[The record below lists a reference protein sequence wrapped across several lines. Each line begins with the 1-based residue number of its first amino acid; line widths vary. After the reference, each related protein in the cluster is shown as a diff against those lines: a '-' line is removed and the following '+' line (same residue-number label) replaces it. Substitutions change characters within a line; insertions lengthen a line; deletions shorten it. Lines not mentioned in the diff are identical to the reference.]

1 MKLENMNNAYAN
13 NKCTNN
19 IYINNRYTIEVT
31 RKRIK
36 NMYLRV
42 KDTDGTL
49 SVSAPYGMS
58 DAEIRKFVESKSDWI
73 ERIMQEMLVARQ
85 LKEQEPVLA
94 PFMERELRRELKMQ
108 LQRLIDKWEP
118 VMGVKSAGFT
128 IKKMKTR
135 WGSCNVKSHHLNF
148 NLLLAKVPS
157 ECAEYVVVH
166 ELTHLL
172 EPSHNARF
180 WSLMEYYLPES
191 KNLKD
196 RTQEYGEQVYT
207 MTLHLTEKHPEGGTG
222 LPEENELS
230 FTRPFP
236 NLKAL
241 FRNTHVLVDVTF
253 WEEGVKVDVIP
264 YSEVVLEPDFGL

>member
-1 MKLENMNNAYAN
+1 M
-13 NKCTNN
+13 
-19 IYINNRYTIEVT
+19 NNRYTIEVT

-58 DAEIRKFVESKSDWI
+58 NTEIRKFVESKSDWI
-73 ERIMQEMLVARQ
+73 ERTMQEMLVARQ

-94 PFMERELRRELKMQ
+94 PFMEREIRLELKRQ

-148 NLLLAKVPS
+148 NLLLAKVP
-157 ECAEYVVVH
+157 
-166 ELTHLL
+166 
-172 EPSHNARF
+172 
-180 WSLMEYYLPES
+180 PE
-191 KNLKD
+191 
-196 RTQEYGEQVYT
+196 
-207 MTLHLTEKHPEGGTG
+207 
-222 LPEENELS
+222 
-230 FTRPFP
+230 
-236 NLKAL
+236 
-241 FRNTHVLVDVTF
+241 
-253 WEEGVKVDVIP
+253 
-264 YSEVVLEPDFGL
+264 

>member
-13 NKCTNN
+13 KRYTNI
-19 IYINNRYTIEVT
+19 IYINNRYAIEVT

-58 DAEIRKFVESKSDWI
+58 DTEIRKFVESKSDWI
-73 ERIMQEMLVARQ
+73 ERTMQEMLVARQ
-85 LKEQEPVLA
+85 LKA
-94 PFMERELRRELKMQ
+94 FMERELRLELKRQ

-148 NLLLAKVPS
+148 NLLLAKVPP

-180 WSLMEYYLPES
+180 WSLMEHYLPES
-191 KNLKD
+191 KKLRKQLAGFSAQD
-196 RTQEYGEQVYT
+196 
-207 MTLHLTEKHPEGGTG
+207 M
-222 LPEENELS
+222 
-230 FTRPFP
+230 
-236 NLKAL
+236 
-241 FRNTHVLVDVTF
+241 
-253 WEEGVKVDVIP
+253 I
-264 YSEVVLEPDFGL
+264 

>member
-1 MKLENMNNAYAN
+1 MDLRERNSM
-13 NKCTNN
+13 
-19 IYINNRYTIEVT
+19 NNRYTIEVT

-42 KDTDGTL
+42 KDTAGTL

-58 DAEIRKFVESKSDWI
+58 DTEIRKFVESKSDWI
-73 ERIMQEMLVARQ
+73 ERTMQEMLVARQ
-85 LKEQEPVLA
+85 LKEQAPVLA
-94 PFMERELRRELKMQ
+94 PFMEREIRLELKRQ

-148 NLLLAKVPS
+148 NLLLAKVPP

-180 WSLMEYYLPES
+180 WSLMEYYLPKS
-191 KNLKD
+191 KELRKQLAGFSAKD
-196 RTQEYGEQVYT
+196 
-207 MTLHLTEKHPEGGTG
+207 M
-222 LPEENELS
+222 
-230 FTRPFP
+230 
-236 NLKAL
+236 
-241 FRNTHVLVDVTF
+241 
-253 WEEGVKVDVIP
+253 I
-264 YSEVVLEPDFGL
+264 

>member
-1 MKLENMNNAYAN
+1 
-13 NKCTNN
+13 
-19 IYINNRYTIEVT
+19 
-31 RKRIK
+31 
-36 NMYLRV
+36 MYLRV

-94 PFMERELRRELKMQ
+94 PFMEREMRRELKMQ
-108 LQRLIDKWEP
+108 LQRLIDKWES

-191 KNLKD
+191 KKLRKQLAGFSAQD
-196 RTQEYGEQVYT
+196 
-207 MTLHLTEKHPEGGTG
+207 M
-222 LPEENELS
+222 
-230 FTRPFP
+230 
-236 NLKAL
+236 
-241 FRNTHVLVDVTF
+241 
-253 WEEGVKVDVIP
+253 I
-264 YSEVVLEPDFGL
+264 

>member
-1 MKLENMNNAYAN
+1 M
-13 NKCTNN
+13 
-19 IYINNRYTIEVT
+19 NNRYTIEVT

-58 DAEIRKFVESKSDWI
+58 DTEIRKFVESKSDWI
-73 ERIMQEMLVARQ
+73 ERTMQEMLVARH

-94 PFMERELRRELKMQ
+94 PFMEREIRLELKRQ

-148 NLLLAKVPS
+148 NLLLAKVPP

-180 WSLMEYYLPES
+180 WSLMEYYLPGS
-191 KNLKD
+191 KELRKQLAGFSAKD
-196 RTQEYGEQVYT
+196 
-207 MTLHLTEKHPEGGTG
+207 M
-222 LPEENELS
+222 
-230 FTRPFP
+230 
-236 NLKAL
+236 
-241 FRNTHVLVDVTF
+241 
-253 WEEGVKVDVIP
+253 I
-264 YSEVVLEPDFGL
+264 

>member
-1 MKLENMNNAYAN
+1 MDLRERSSM
-13 NKCTNN
+13 
-19 IYINNRYTIEVT
+19 NNRYTIEVT

-42 KDTDGTL
+42 KDTAGTL

-58 DAEIRKFVESKSDWI
+58 DTEIRKFVESKSDWI
-73 ERIMQEMLVARQ
+73 ERTMQEMLVARQ

-94 PFMERELRRELKMQ
+94 PFMEREIRLELKRQ

-148 NLLLAKVPS
+148 NILLAKVPP

-180 WSLMEYYLPES
+180 WSLMEYYLPGS
-191 KNLKD
+191 KELRKQLAGFSAKD
-196 RTQEYGEQVYT
+196 
-207 MTLHLTEKHPEGGTG
+207 M
-222 LPEENELS
+222 
-230 FTRPFP
+230 
-236 NLKAL
+236 
-241 FRNTHVLVDVTF
+241 
-253 WEEGVKVDVIP
+253 I
-264 YSEVVLEPDFGL
+264 

>member
-1 MKLENMNNAYAN
+1 MDLRERNSMNN
-13 NKCTNN
+13 K
-19 IYINNRYTIEVT
+19 YTIEVT

-73 ERIMQEMLVARQ
+73 ERTMQEMLVARQ

-94 PFMERELRRELKMQ
+94 LFMEREIRLELKRQ

-148 NLLLAKVPS
+148 NLLLAKVPP

-180 WSLMEYYLPES
+180 WSLMEYYLPGS
-191 KNLKD
+191 KELRKQLAGFSAKD
-196 RTQEYGEQVYT
+196 
-207 MTLHLTEKHPEGGTG
+207 M
-222 LPEENELS
+222 
-230 FTRPFP
+230 
-236 NLKAL
+236 
-241 FRNTHVLVDVTF
+241 
-253 WEEGVKVDVIP
+253 I
-264 YSEVVLEPDFGL
+264 

>member
-1 MKLENMNNAYAN
+1 MDLRERNSM
-13 NKCTNN
+13 
-19 IYINNRYTIEVT
+19 NNRYTIEVT

-42 KDTDGTL
+42 KDMDGTL

-58 DAEIRKFVESKSDWI
+58 DTEIRKFVESKSDWI
-73 ERIMQEMLVARQ
+73 ERTMQEMLVARQ
-85 LKEQEPVLA
+85 LKEQAPVLA
-94 PFMERELRRELKMQ
+94 PFMEREIRLELKRQ

-148 NLLLAKVPS
+148 NLLLVKVPP

-180 WSLMEYYLPES
+180 WSLMEYYLPGS
-191 KNLKD
+191 KELRKQLAGFSAKD
-196 RTQEYGEQVYT
+196 
-207 MTLHLTEKHPEGGTG
+207 M
-222 LPEENELS
+222 
-230 FTRPFP
+230 
-236 NLKAL
+236 
-241 FRNTHVLVDVTF
+241 
-253 WEEGVKVDVIP
+253 I
-264 YSEVVLEPDFGL
+264 

>member
-1 MKLENMNNAYAN
+1 MDLRERNSM
-13 NKCTNN
+13 
-19 IYINNRYTIEVT
+19 NNRYTIEVT

-42 KDTDGTL
+42 KDTAGTL

-58 DAEIRKFVESKSDWI
+58 DTEIRKFVESKSDWI
-73 ERIMQEMLVARQ
+73 ERTMQEMLVARH

-94 PFMERELRRELKMQ
+94 PFMEREIRLELKRQ
-108 LQRLIDKWEP
+108 LQMLIDKWEP

-148 NLLLAKVPS
+148 NLLLAKVPP

-180 WSLMEYYLPES
+180 WSLMEYYLPGS
-191 KNLKD
+191 KELRKQLAGFSAKD
-196 RTQEYGEQVYT
+196 
-207 MTLHLTEKHPEGGTG
+207 M
-222 LPEENELS
+222 
-230 FTRPFP
+230 
-236 NLKAL
+236 
-241 FRNTHVLVDVTF
+241 
-253 WEEGVKVDVIP
+253 I
-264 YSEVVLEPDFGL
+264 

>member
-1 MKLENMNNAYAN
+1 MDLRERNSM
-13 NKCTNN
+13 
-19 IYINNRYTIEVT
+19 NNRYTIEVT

-49 SVSAPYGMS
+49 SVSAPYGMGNT
-58 DAEIRKFVESKSDWI
+58 EIRKFVESKSDWI
-73 ERIMQEMLVARQ
+73 ERTMQEMLVARQ

-94 PFMERELRRELKMQ
+94 PFMEREICLELKRQ

-148 NLLLAKVPS
+148 NLLLAKVPP

-180 WSLMEYYLPES
+180 WSLMEYYLPGS
-191 KNLKD
+191 KELRKQLAGFSAKD
-196 RTQEYGEQVYT
+196 
-207 MTLHLTEKHPEGGTG
+207 M
-222 LPEENELS
+222 
-230 FTRPFP
+230 
-236 NLKAL
+236 
-241 FRNTHVLVDVTF
+241 
-253 WEEGVKVDVIP
+253 I
-264 YSEVVLEPDFGL
+264 

>member
-13 NKCTNN
+13 KRYTNI

-73 ERIMQEMLVARQ
+73 EQTTQEILIARQ
-85 LKEQEPVLA
+85 RKEQEPVLA
-94 PFMERELRRELKMQ
+94 PFMEREIRLELKRQ

-148 NLLLAKVPS
+148 NLLLAKVPP

-180 WSLMEYYLPES
+180 WSLMEYYLPGS
-191 KNLKD
+191 KELRKQLAGFSAKD
-196 RTQEYGEQVYT
+196 
-207 MTLHLTEKHPEGGTG
+207 M
-222 LPEENELS
+222 
-230 FTRPFP
+230 
-236 NLKAL
+236 
-241 FRNTHVLVDVTF
+241 
-253 WEEGVKVDVIP
+253 I
-264 YSEVVLEPDFGL
+264 

>member
-13 NKCTNN
+13 KKCTNN

-58 DAEIRKFVESKSDWI
+58 DTEIRKFVESKSDWI
-73 ERIMQEMLVARQ
+73 EQTMQEMLVARQ

-166 ELTHLL
+166 ELAHIRHKNHGAAFYQLIASVLPDYKERIKLL
-172 EPSHNARF
+172 KE
-180 WSLMEYYLPES
+180 
-191 KNLKD
+191 
-196 RTQEYGEQVYT
+196 
-207 MTLHLTEKHPEGGTG
+207 
-222 LPEENELS
+222 
-230 FTRPFP
+230 
-236 NLKAL
+236 
-241 FRNTHVLVDVTF
+241 
-253 WEEGVKVDVIP
+253 
-264 YSEVVLEPDFGL
+264 

>member
-1 MKLENMNNAYAN
+1 M
-13 NKCTNN
+13 
-19 IYINNRYTIEVT
+19 NNRYTIEVT

-58 DAEIRKFVESKSDWI
+58 DREIRKFVESKSDWI
-73 ERIMQEMLVARQ
+73 ERTMQEMLVARQ
-85 LKEQEPVLA
+85 LKEQAPVLA
-94 PFMERELRRELKMQ
+94 PFMEREIRLELKRQ

-148 NLLLAKVPS
+148 NLLLAKVSP

-180 WSLMEYYLPES
+180 WSLMEYYLPGS
-191 KNLKD
+191 KELRKQLAGFSAKD
-196 RTQEYGEQVYT
+196 
-207 MTLHLTEKHPEGGTG
+207 M
-222 LPEENELS
+222 
-230 FTRPFP
+230 
-236 NLKAL
+236 
-241 FRNTHVLVDVTF
+241 
-253 WEEGVKVDVIP
+253 I
-264 YSEVVLEPDFGL
+264 

>member
-1 MKLENMNNAYAN
+1 MDLRERNSM
-13 NKCTNN
+13 
-19 IYINNRYTIEVT
+19 NNRYTIEVT

-58 DAEIRKFVESKSDWI
+58 NTEIRKFVESKSDWI
-73 ERIMQEMLVARQ
+73 ERTMQEMLVARQ

-94 PFMERELRRELKMQ
+94 PFMEREIRLELKRQ
-108 LQRLIDKWEP
+108 LQMLIDKWEP

-148 NLLLAKVPS
+148 NLLLAKVPP

-180 WSLMEYYLPES
+180 WSLMEYYLPGS
-191 KNLKD
+191 KELRKQLAGFSAKD
-196 RTQEYGEQVYT
+196 
-207 MTLHLTEKHPEGGTG
+207 M
-222 LPEENELS
+222 
-230 FTRPFP
+230 
-236 NLKAL
+236 
-241 FRNTHVLVDVTF
+241 
-253 WEEGVKVDVIP
+253 I
-264 YSEVVLEPDFGL
+264 

>member
-13 NKCTNN
+13 KRYTNI
-19 IYINNRYTIEVT
+19 IYINNRYTIKVT

-49 SVSAPYGMS
+49 SVSVAYGMS
-58 DAEIRKFVESKSDWI
+58 DTEIRKFVESKSDWI
-73 ERIMQEMLVARQ
+73 ERTMQEMLVARQ

-94 PFMERELRRELKMQ
+94 PFMERELRLELKRQ

-148 NLLLAKVPS
+148 NLLLAKVPP

-180 WSLMEYYLPES
+180 WSLMEHYLPES
-191 KNLKD
+191 KKLRKQLAGFSAQD
-196 RTQEYGEQVYT
+196 
-207 MTLHLTEKHPEGGTG
+207 M
-222 LPEENELS
+222 
-230 FTRPFP
+230 
-236 NLKAL
+236 
-241 FRNTHVLVDVTF
+241 
-253 WEEGVKVDVIP
+253 I
-264 YSEVVLEPDFGL
+264 

>member
-1 MKLENMNNAYAN
+1 MDLRERNSM
-13 NKCTNN
+13 
-19 IYINNRYTIEVT
+19 NNRYTIEVT

-42 KDTDGTL
+42 KNTDGTL

-58 DAEIRKFVESKSDWI
+58 DTEIRKFVESKSDWI
-73 ERIMQEMLVARQ
+73 ERTMQEMLVARQ

-94 PFMERELRRELKMQ
+94 PFMEREIRLELKRQ

-118 VMGVKSAGFT
+118 VLGVKSAGFT

-148 NLLLAKVPS
+148 NLLLAKVPP

-180 WSLMEYYLPES
+180 WSLMEYYLPGS
-191 KNLKD
+191 KELRKQLAGFSAKD
-196 RTQEYGEQVYT
+196 
-207 MTLHLTEKHPEGGTG
+207 M
-222 LPEENELS
+222 
-230 FTRPFP
+230 
-236 NLKAL
+236 
-241 FRNTHVLVDVTF
+241 
-253 WEEGVKVDVIP
+253 I
-264 YSEVVLEPDFGL
+264 

>member
-13 NKCTNN
+13 KKCTNN
-19 IYINNRYTIEVT
+19 IYINNRYAIEVT

-58 DAEIRKFVESKSDWI
+58 DTEIRKFVESKSDWI
-73 ERIMQEMLVARQ
+73 EQTMQEMLVARQ
-85 LKEQEPVLA
+85 LKEQEPVMA
-94 PFMERELRRELKMQ
+94 PFMEREMRLQLKMQ

-191 KNLKD
+191 KKL
-196 RTQEYGEQVYT
+196 R
-207 MTLHLTEKHPEGGTG
+207 
-222 LPEENELS
+222 
-230 FTRPFP
+230 
-236 NLKAL
+236 
-241 FRNTHVLVDVTF
+241 
-253 WEEGVKVDVIP
+253 
-264 YSEVVLEPDFGL
+264 

>member
-1 MKLENMNNAYAN
+1 MDLRERSGM
-13 NKCTNN
+13 
-19 IYINNRYTIEVT
+19 NNRYTIEVT

-42 KDTDGTL
+42 KDMDGTL

-58 DAEIRKFVESKSDWI
+58 DTEIRKFVESKSDWI
-73 ERIMQEMLVARQ
+73 ERTMQEMLVARQ

-94 PFMERELRRELKMQ
+94 PFMEREIRLELKRQ
-108 LQRLIDKWEP
+108 LQRLIDKWEL

-148 NLLLAKVPS
+148 NLLLAKVPP

-180 WSLMEYYLPES
+180 WSLMEYYLPGS
-191 KNLKD
+191 KELRKQLAGFSAKD
-196 RTQEYGEQVYT
+196 
-207 MTLHLTEKHPEGGTG
+207 M
-222 LPEENELS
+222 
-230 FTRPFP
+230 
-236 NLKAL
+236 
-241 FRNTHVLVDVTF
+241 
-253 WEEGVKVDVIP
+253 I
-264 YSEVVLEPDFGL
+264 

>member
-13 NKCTNN
+13 KKCTNN

-58 DAEIRKFVESKSDWI
+58 DTEIRKFVESKSDWI
-73 ERIMQEMLVARQ
+73 EQTTREMLVARQ

-157 ECAEYVVVH
+157 ECAE
-166 ELTHLL
+166 
-172 EPSHNARF
+172 
-180 WSLMEYYLPES
+180 
-191 KNLKD
+191 
-196 RTQEYGEQVYT
+196 
-207 MTLHLTEKHPEGGTG
+207 
-222 LPEENELS
+222 
-230 FTRPFP
+230 
-236 NLKAL
+236 
-241 FRNTHVLVDVTF
+241 
-253 WEEGVKVDVIP
+253 
-264 YSEVVLEPDFGL
+264 

>member
-13 NKCTNN
+13 KRYTNI
-19 IYINNRYTIEVT
+19 IYINNRYTIEVI

-58 DAEIRKFVESKSDWI
+58 DTEIRKFVESKSDWI
-73 ERIMQEMLVARQ
+73 ERTMQEMLVARQ
-85 LKEQEPVLA
+85 LKEQAPVLA
-94 PFMERELRRELKMQ
+94 PFMEREIRLELKRQ

-135 WGSCNVKSHHLNF
+135 WGSCNVRSHHLNF
-148 NLLLAKVPS
+148 NLLLVKVPP

-180 WSLMEYYLPES
+180 WSLMEYYLPGS
-191 KNLKD
+191 KELRKQLAGFSAKD
-196 RTQEYGEQVYT
+196 
-207 MTLHLTEKHPEGGTG
+207 M
-222 LPEENELS
+222 
-230 FTRPFP
+230 
-236 NLKAL
+236 
-241 FRNTHVLVDVTF
+241 
-253 WEEGVKVDVIP
+253 I
-264 YSEVVLEPDFGL
+264 

>member
-13 NKCTNN
+13 KKCTNN

-58 DAEIRKFVESKSDWI
+58 DTEIRKFVESKSD
-73 ERIMQEMLVARQ
+73 
-85 LKEQEPVLA
+85 
-94 PFMERELRRELKMQ
+94 
-108 LQRLIDKWEP
+108 
-118 VMGVKSAGFT
+118 GFT

-191 KNLKD
+191 KKLRKQLAGFSAQD
-196 RTQEYGEQVYT
+196 
-207 MTLHLTEKHPEGGTG
+207 M
-222 LPEENELS
+222 
-230 FTRPFP
+230 
-236 NLKAL
+236 
-241 FRNTHVLVDVTF
+241 
-253 WEEGVKVDVIP
+253 I
-264 YSEVVLEPDFGL
+264 

>member
-13 NKCTNN
+13 KRYTNI

-42 KDTDGTL
+42 KDTYGTL

-58 DAEIRKFVESKSDWI
+58 DTEIRKFVESKSEWI
-73 ERIMQEMLVARQ
+73 QRTMQEMLVARQ

-94 PFMERELRRELKMQ
+94 PFMERELRLELKRQ

-135 WGSCNVKSHHLNF
+135 WGSCNVQSHHLNF
-148 NLLLAKVPS
+148 NLMLARVPD
-157 ECAEYVVVH
+157 ECVEYVVVH

-172 EPSHNARF
+172 EASHNDRF
-180 WSLMEYYLPES
+180 WSLMEFFLPGS
-191 KNLKD
+191 RQLRK
-196 RTQEYGEQVYT
+196 Q
-207 MTLHLTEKHPEGGTG
+207 
-222 LPEENELS
+222 LS
-230 FTRPFP
+230 RFS
-236 NLKAL
+236 A
-241 FRNTHVLVDVTF
+241 VDM
-253 WEEGVKVDVIP
+253 
-264 YSEVVLEPDFGL
+264 L

>member
-1 MKLENMNNAYAN
+1 M
-13 NKCTNN
+13 
-19 IYINNRYTIEVT
+19 NNRYTIEVT

-73 ERIMQEMLVARQ
+73 EQTTQEMLVARQ
-85 LKEQEPVLA
+85 LKEQAPVLA
-94 PFMERELRRELKMQ
+94 PFMEREIRLELKRQ

-148 NLLLAKVPS
+148 NLLLAKVPP

-180 WSLMEYYLPES
+180 WSLMEYYLPGS
-191 KNLKD
+191 KELRKQLAGFSAKD
-196 RTQEYGEQVYT
+196 
-207 MTLHLTEKHPEGGTG
+207 M
-222 LPEENELS
+222 
-230 FTRPFP
+230 
-236 NLKAL
+236 
-241 FRNTHVLVDVTF
+241 
-253 WEEGVKVDVIP
+253 I
-264 YSEVVLEPDFGL
+264 

>member
-1 MKLENMNNAYAN
+1 MDLRERNSM
-13 NKCTNN
+13 
-19 IYINNRYTIEVT
+19 NNRYTIEVT

-49 SVSAPYGMS
+49 SVSAPYGMG
-58 DAEIRKFVESKSDWI
+58 DTEIRKFVESKSDWI
-73 ERIMQEMLVARQ
+73 ERTMQEMLVARQ

-94 PFMERELRRELKMQ
+94 PFMEREIRLGLKRQ

-148 NLLLAKVPS
+148 NLLLAKVPP

-180 WSLMEYYLPES
+180 WSLMEYYLPGS
-191 KNLKD
+191 KELRKQLAGFSAKD
-196 RTQEYGEQVYT
+196 
-207 MTLHLTEKHPEGGTG
+207 M
-222 LPEENELS
+222 
-230 FTRPFP
+230 
-236 NLKAL
+236 
-241 FRNTHVLVDVTF
+241 
-253 WEEGVKVDVIP
+253 I
-264 YSEVVLEPDFGL
+264 

>member
-1 MKLENMNNAYAN
+1 MENINNAYAN
-13 NKCTNN
+13 KRYTKI

-58 DAEIRKFVESKSDWI
+58 DTEIRKFVESKSDWI
-73 ERIMQEMLVARQ
+73 ERTMQEMLVARQ

-94 PFMERELRRELKMQ
+94 PFMERELRLELKRQ

-148 NLLLAKVPS
+148 NLLLAKVPP

-180 WSLMEYYLPES
+180 WSLMEHYLPES
-191 KNLKD
+191 KKLRKQLAGFSAQD
-196 RTQEYGEQVYT
+196 
-207 MTLHLTEKHPEGGTG
+207 M
-222 LPEENELS
+222 
-230 FTRPFP
+230 
-236 NLKAL
+236 
-241 FRNTHVLVDVTF
+241 
-253 WEEGVKVDVIP
+253 I
-264 YSEVVLEPDFGL
+264 

>member
-1 MKLENMNNAYAN
+1 MDLRERNSM
-13 NKCTNN
+13 
-19 IYINNRYTIEVT
+19 NNRYTIEVT

-42 KDTDGTL
+42 KDTAGTL

-58 DAEIRKFVESKSDWI
+58 DTEIRKFVESKSDWI
-73 ERIMQEMLVARQ
+73 ERNMQEMLVARQ
-85 LKEQEPVLA
+85 LKEQAPVLA
-94 PFMERELRRELKMQ
+94 PFMEREIRLELKRQ

-148 NLLLAKVPS
+148 NLLLAKVPP

-180 WSLMEYYLPES
+180 WSLMEYYLPGS
-191 KNLKD
+191 KELRKQLAGFSAKD
-196 RTQEYGEQVYT
+196 
-207 MTLHLTEKHPEGGTG
+207 M
-222 LPEENELS
+222 
-230 FTRPFP
+230 
-236 NLKAL
+236 
-241 FRNTHVLVDVTF
+241 
-253 WEEGVKVDVIP
+253 I
-264 YSEVVLEPDFGL
+264 

>member
-85 LKEQEPVLA
+85 LKEQEPVWRHSW
-94 PFMERELRRELKMQ
+94 RESCAGSLKCSCRG
-108 LQRLIDKWEP
+108 L
-118 VMGVKSAGFT
+118 ST
-128 IKKMKTR
+128 N
-135 WGSCNVKSHHLNF
+135 GS
-148 NLLLAKVPS
+148 LL
-157 ECAEYVVVH
+157 
-166 ELTHLL
+166 
-172 EPSHNARF
+172 
-180 WSLMEYYLPES
+180 W
-191 KNLKD
+191 
-196 RTQEYGEQVYT
+196 
-207 MTLHLTEKHPEGGTG
+207 
-222 LPEENELS
+222 ELS
-230 FTRPFP
+230 QP
-236 NLKAL
+236 AL
-241 FRNTHVLVDVTF
+241 R
-253 WEEGVKVDVIP
+253 
-264 YSEVVLEPDFGL
+264 

>member
-13 NKCTNN
+13 KRYTNI

-36 NMYLRV
+36 NIYLRV
-42 KDTDGTL
+42 KNTDGTL

-58 DAEIRKFVESKSDWI
+58 DTEIRKFVESKSDWI
-73 ERIMQEMLVARQ
+73 ERTMQEMLVARQ

-94 PFMERELRRELKMQ
+94 PFMEREIRLELKRQ

-148 NLLLAKVPS
+148 NLLLAKVPP

-180 WSLMEYYLPES
+180 WSLMEYYLPKS
-191 KNLKD
+191 KELRKKA
-196 RTQEYGEQVYT
+196 GILC
-207 MTLHLTEKHPEGGTG
+207 LH
-222 LPEENELS
+222 
-230 FTRPFP
+230 
-236 NLKAL
+236 
-241 FRNTHVLVDVTF
+241 
-253 WEEGVKVDVIP
+253 
-264 YSEVVLEPDFGL
+264 

>member
-1 MKLENMNNAYAN
+1 MDLRERNSM
-13 NKCTNN
+13 
-19 IYINNRYTIEVT
+19 NNRYTIEVT

-42 KDTDGTL
+42 KDMDGTL

-58 DAEIRKFVESKSDWI
+58 DTEIRKFVESKSDWI
-73 ERIMQEMLVARQ
+73 ERTMQEMLVARQ

-94 PFMERELRRELKMQ
+94 PFMEREIRLELKRQ

-148 NLLLAKVPS
+148 NLLLVKVPP

-180 WSLMEYYLPES
+180 WSLMEYYLPGS
-191 KNLKD
+191 KELRKQLAGFSAKD
-196 RTQEYGEQVYT
+196 
-207 MTLHLTEKHPEGGTG
+207 M
-222 LPEENELS
+222 
-230 FTRPFP
+230 
-236 NLKAL
+236 
-241 FRNTHVLVDVTF
+241 
-253 WEEGVKVDVIP
+253 I
-264 YSEVVLEPDFGL
+264 